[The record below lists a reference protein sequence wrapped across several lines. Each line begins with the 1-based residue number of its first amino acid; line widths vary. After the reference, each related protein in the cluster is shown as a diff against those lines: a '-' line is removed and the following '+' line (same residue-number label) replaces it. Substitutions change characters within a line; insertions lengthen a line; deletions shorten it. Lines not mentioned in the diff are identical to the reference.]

1 MTSPFMRCAH
11 GTPRGVRMPFSN
23 ESSAA
28 AAFVQPTF
36 LLQLKKVGK
45 KRPFENKWGRSQFK

>member
-1 MTSPFMRCAH
+1 
-11 GTPRGVRMPFSN
+11 MPFSN

-45 KRPFENKWGRSQFK
+45 KNRSRTMLFFQLSGEFSRSFALDPGNGKLN